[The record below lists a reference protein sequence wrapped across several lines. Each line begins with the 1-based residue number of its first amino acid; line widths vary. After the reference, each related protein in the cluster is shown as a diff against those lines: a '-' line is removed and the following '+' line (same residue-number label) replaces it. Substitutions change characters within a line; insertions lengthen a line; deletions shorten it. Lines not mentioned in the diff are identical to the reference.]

1 MLEKNGK
8 TLNFFNGEVPT
19 DRINAIQVLCDCSFT
34 TVSFISCIRKHNIQ
48 TIYDDIQEAYWSIAS
63 ALSEADGIDYTDPEE
78 VQMEYSFS
86 SSGGTFNLSK
96 LYCLFIYL
104 LFPSGAAR
112 VVNNNSYRS

>member
-8 TLNFFNGEVPT
+8 TLDFFNGEVST

-48 TIYDDIQEAYWSIAS
+48 TIYVDIQEAYWSIAS

-78 VQMEYSFS
+78 VQIEYLYS
-86 SSGGTFNLSK
+86 SSDGTFDLSNF
-96 LYCLFIYL
+96 YCFFIYL
-104 LFPSGAAR
+104 LFPLWS
-112 VVNNNSYRS
+112 SSSC